1 MSDLI
6 IRNVRPMGG
15 ETADIRITD
24 GRIDA
29 IGPHLDAGA
38 HAVEDGG
45 GLMALPGLVEA
56 HTHLDKSLIGWPWY
70 YNDVGGSSLMGMI
83 ENERRMK
90 RELGLD
96 PYVQSMRHALQTV
109 AYGATVIRSHIDVD
123 SEQGLGAVH
132 GVLRTREELA
142 DVAEIDTVAF
152 PQSGL
157 MIRPGTAELLDEAM
171 SLGCDLVGGLD
182 PCAVDRDPK
191 GHLDTIF
198 GLAEKHGKPIDIHLH
213 EPGEM
218 GAFSMAMILDRAEA
232 LSMEGKVTISHAFCL
247 GMPDQAKVAALVERL
262 AALDVRIMTTAPTSS
277 PAPAVRQLR
286 EAGVKVGSGNDG
298 IQDTWGP
305 YGTGDMLERAK
316 FVGLRNNFRANDE
329 VLMAFDVC
337 STGGAEAM
345 GVAPR
350 ALAPGAAGDVLLV
363 PGEAVAQA
371 VAHMPPRALVVCA
384 GRVTARDGQSLTA
397 AP

>member
-15 ETADIRITD
+15 DAVDIRITK

-29 IGPHLDAGA
+29 IGTDLAADGHE
-38 HAVEDGG
+38 VEDGG
-45 GLMALPGLVEA
+45 GLLALPGLVEA

-83 ENERRMK
+83 ENERRIK

-109 AYGATVIRSHIDVD
+109 EYGATVIRSHIDVD
-123 SEQGLGAVH
+123 SEQGLNAVH

-157 MIRPGTAELLDEAM
+157 MIRPGTAELLDEALG
-171 SLGCDLVGGLD
+171 LGCDLVGGLD

-198 GLAEKHGKPIDIHLH
+198 GLAEKHGKPLDIHLH
-213 EPGEM
+213 EQGEM
-218 GAFSMAMILDRAEA
+218 GAFSMEMILDRAEA
-232 LSMEGKVTISHAFCL
+232 LSMTGNVTISHAFCL
-247 GMPDQAKVAALVERL
+247 GMPDQARVAAMVERL
-262 AALDVRIMTTAPTSS
+262 AALDVRIMTTAPASS

-286 EAGVKVGSGNDG
+286 AAGIKVGSGNDG

-316 FVGLRNNFRANDE
+316 FVGLRNNFRTNDE
-329 VLMAFDVC
+329 VLMALDVC
-337 STGGAEAM
+337 SDGGAQAM
-345 GVAPR
+345 GVER
-350 ALAPGAAGDVLLV
+350 RVLEPGATGDVVLV

-371 VAHMPPRALVVCA
+371 VAHVPPRALVVRA
-384 GRVTARDGQSLTA
+384 GRVTARDGQSVRA

>member
-1 MSDLI
+1 MSNLI

-15 ETADIRITD
+15 ENTDIRITG

-29 IGPHLDAGA
+29 IGQNLEA
-38 HAVEDGG
+38 DGHEIEEG
-45 GLMALPGLVEA
+45 NDRMALPGLVEA

-70 YNDVGGSSLMGMI
+70 YNDVGGSSLMAMI

-123 SEQGLGAVH
+123 SEQGLASVH

-142 DVAEIDTVAF
+142 DVVEIDTVAF

-157 MIRPGTAELLDEAM
+157 MVRPGTAELMDEALG
-171 SLGCDLVGGLD
+171 LGCDLVGGLD

-218 GAFSMAMILDRAEA
+218 GAFSMEMILDRAEA
-232 LSMEGKVTISHAFCL
+232 LSMQGKVTISHAFCL
-247 GMPDQAKVAALVERL
+247 GMPDEARVAGLVERL
-262 AALDVRIMTTAPTSS
+262 AMLDARIMTTAPASS

-286 EAGVKVGSGNDG
+286 AAGVKVGSGNDG

-345 GVAPR
+345 DVARR
-350 ALAPGAAGDVLLV
+350 ALEVGAVGDVVLV
-363 PGEAVAQA
+363 EGEAVAQA
-371 VAHMPPRALVVCA
+371 VAHVPQRGLVVHA
-384 GRVTARDGQSLTA
+384 GNVTARDGQTLRTA
-397 AP
+397 P